1 MKIMC
6 VDEDAFLRA
15 DCQFVTRPSGELRQ
29 ALDINYNG
37 QKVTSAG
44 TEIATMRI
52 SSGRPMR
59 Q

>member
-1 MKIMC
+1 MRSEKRKT
-6 VDEDAFLRA
+6 LRT
-15 DCQFVTRPSGELRQ
+15 DCQFVTRCSGELRQ
-29 ALDINYNG
+29 AIDINYIG

-52 SSGRPMR
+52 SSGSPMR

>member
-1 MKIMC
+1 MC